1 MTGLRWSL
9 HRARPAAPSGAAGR
23 ALSPAQPPV
32 LLVHG
37 LAVTAAQCWVRTGWT
52 RALAHRDLV
61 LIQLPGHGDPAPA
74 AGASAS
80 GEIPV
85 EEDDG
90 VPGLLAAILE
100 AGAEACE
107 SLGVPV
113 LLDGLGYS
121 LGARLLW
128 QLAREEPEALCRLVL
143 GGLPARDLLADLP
156 AAPTGL
162 PSPAPAPGPGAG
174 SEDPAGLGPTGSRV
188 LPGPR
193 DPDPAL
199 AELGGVLARST
210 IPRERIAALL
220 PLVTRP
226 RFAPAPGPGQPLLLA
241 AGTSDAVAGPDLAR
255 LAALAPGCTALP
267 LPQRTHADALT
278 SGILRRAGAA
288 HLDAAAASRD

>member
-9 HRARPAAPSGAAGR
+9 HRSRPAAPSGAAGR

-52 RALAHRDLV
+52 RILAHRDLV

-80 GEIPV
+80 GEIPL
-85 EEDDG
+85 EEADG
-90 VPGLLAAILE
+90 VPGLLAALLE

-107 SLGVPV
+107 SLGAPV

-128 QLAREEPEALCRLVL
+128 QLAREEPEALRRLVL
-143 GGLPARDLLADLP
+143 GGLPARDLLAELP
-156 AAPTGL
+156 PARTGG
-162 PSPAPAPGPGAG
+162 PSPAPDPGTGPRESAG
-174 SEDPAGLGPTGSRV
+174 LLGPTESGV

-210 IPRERIAALL
+210 IPRDRIAALL
-220 PLVTRP
+220 PLVTHP
-226 RFAPAPGPGQPLLLA
+226 RFVPAPGPGQPLLLA
-241 AGTSDAVAGPDLAR
+241 AGASDAIAGPDLAR
-255 LAALAPGCTALP
+255 LAALAPRCTALP

-278 SGILRRAGAA
+278 SGIFRRVGAA
-288 HLDAAAASRD
+288 HLGAAAASRD

>member
-9 HRARPAAPSGAAGR
+9 HRARPAPHLGEAGR
-23 ALSPAQPPV
+23 AFAPPEPPV

-37 LAVTAAQCWVRTGWT
+37 LAVTATQGWVRTGWT

-61 LIQLPGHGDPAPA
+61 LIQLPGHEEPA
-74 AGASAS
+74 AAAQACA

-85 EEDDG
+85 EEEDG
-90 VPGLLAAILE
+90 VSGLAAVILE

-128 QLAREEPEALCRLVL
+128 QLAREEPEALRRLVL

-162 PSPAPAPGPGAG
+162 PAPAPGPGAG
-174 SEDPAGLGPTGSRV
+174 PEDPAGLLDPTGSRV

-199 AELGGVLARST
+199 AELGGVLTRST

-220 PLVTRP
+220 PLLTRP

-241 AGTSDAVAGPDLAR
+241 AGTSDAVAGSDLAR